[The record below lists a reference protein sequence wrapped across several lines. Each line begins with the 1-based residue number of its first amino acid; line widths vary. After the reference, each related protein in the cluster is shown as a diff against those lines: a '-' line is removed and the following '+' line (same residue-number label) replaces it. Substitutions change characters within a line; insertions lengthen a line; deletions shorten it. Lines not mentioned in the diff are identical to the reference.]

1 MIGILY
7 YSAPLLFVG
16 GIASLLYPDEPAAVL
31 SAQAGFVVVE
41 LLAVAIADVLTRRNG
56 RLADGPRTRP
66 QVEERWSVETIAGD
80 VGRVEGY

>member
-1 MIGILY
+1 MIGIIY

-41 LLAVAIADVLTRRNG
+41 LLALAIAAVLTRRNG
-56 RLADGPRTRP
+56 
-66 QVEERWSVETIAGD
+66 EAG
-80 VGRVEGY
+80 